1 VERHDASDH
10 HLPAL
15 ARIRGDASLHRLRH
29 LFQHDQERRKQVDG
43 ESNRGAGRIVQTAN
57 AITDRNEFDAFVK
70 AVEPAMEK
78 MKPGMKKAVE
88 ASIAT
93 KQAELFA

>member
-1 VERHDASDH
+1 M
-10 HLPAL
+10 
-15 ARIRGDASLHRLRH
+15 
-29 LFQHDQERRKQVDG
+29 
-43 ESNRGAGRIVQTAN
+43 QTAN